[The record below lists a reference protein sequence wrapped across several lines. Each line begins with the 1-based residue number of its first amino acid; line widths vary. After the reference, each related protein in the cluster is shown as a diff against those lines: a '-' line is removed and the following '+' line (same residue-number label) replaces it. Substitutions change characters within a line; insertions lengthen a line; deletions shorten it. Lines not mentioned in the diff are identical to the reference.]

1 MRGRY
6 TWSPRAHPVKM
17 HLNVKRGCGV
27 TVLGAIGAQLPR
39 PVFSLAQSTNKESV
53 LDFFMKLNTVVNPNM
68 NLPRK
73 KVVIVLDNHLA
84 HKTNDV
90 ATLAHQFGFELLF

>member
-1 MRGRY
+1 
-6 TWSPRAHPVKM
+6 
-17 HLNVKRGCGV
+17 
-27 TVLGAIGAQLPR
+27 
-39 PVFSLAQSTNKESV
+39 
-53 LDFFMKLNTVVNPNM
+53 MKLNTVVNPNM

-90 ATLAHQFGFELLF
+90 ANLAHQFGFELLF